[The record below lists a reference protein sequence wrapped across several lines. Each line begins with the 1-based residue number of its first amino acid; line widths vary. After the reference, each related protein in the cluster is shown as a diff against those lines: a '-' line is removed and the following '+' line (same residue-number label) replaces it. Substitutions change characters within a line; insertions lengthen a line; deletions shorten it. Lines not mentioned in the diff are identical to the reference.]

1 MPGDRCVF
9 NGTLRWCGDKQ
20 LALGTQRLHSF
31 YKGRSGIIN
40 HSLNHD
46 HVPLIHAHVDH
57 GYLGIDAGNGTLNLG
72 FIETFRMG

>member
-20 LALGTQRLHSF
+20 RALGTQRLHSF

-46 HVPLIHAHVDH
+46 HGPLTHARVDH